1 MDRRL
6 SGPRLLLLPEFGL
19 AWTALPLVSQLS
31 TMLSTKIQ
39 EFRRF
44 NKSLGLLSKTK
55 RMYFYQLFILIY
67 ISLVLDKV
75 TK

>member
-31 TMLSTKIQ
+31 TMLSTKKQ
-39 EFRRF
+39 KFRKLD
-44 NKSLGLLSKTK
+44 KSLELLSKTK
-55 RMYFYQLFILIY
+55 GMLFYILYILLYVSLF
-67 ISLVLDKV
+67 LDKV
-75 TK
+75 TT

>member
-39 EFRRF
+39 EFRKF
-44 NKSLGLLSKTK
+44 DNALEL
-55 RMYFYQLFILIY
+55 Q
-67 ISLVLDKV
+67 
-75 TK
+75 

>member
-44 NKSLGLLSKTK
+44 DKALELLSKAK
-55 RMYFYQLFILIY
+55 LMDFYILI
-67 ISLVLDKV
+67 IIDKCFPIFG
-75 TK
+75 

>member
-44 NKSLGLLSKTK
+44 DKALELL
-55 RMYFYQLFILIY
+55 
-67 ISLVLDKV
+67 
-75 TK
+75 

>member
-39 EFRRF
+39 EFRKF
-44 NKSLGLLSKTK
+44 DKSLELLSKIK
-55 RMYFYQLFILIY
+55 GMYLYY
-67 ISLVLDKV
+67 S
-75 TK
+75 